1 MQSIVSNTLPLLVE
15 GHTYQIEKDVL
26 TMEEHFNKADKIIE
40 DIQSLI
46 DKMKEISIEIE
57 DVNNKLSSRIK

>member
-1 MQSIVSNTLPLLVE
+1 M
-15 GHTYQIEKDVL
+15 
-26 TMEEHFNKADKIIE
+26 EHFNKADEIIE

>member
-1 MQSIVSNTLPLLVE
+1 
-15 GHTYQIEKDVL
+15 
-26 TMEEHFNKADKIIE
+26 MEEHFNKADEIIE

>member
-1 MQSIVSNTLPLLVE
+1 
-15 GHTYQIEKDVL
+15 
-26 TMEEHFNKADKIIE
+26 MEEHFNKANQVIE

>member
-1 MQSIVSNTLPLLVE
+1 
-15 GHTYQIEKDVL
+15 
-26 TMEEHFNKADKIIE
+26 MEQFNKVDKIIE

>member
-1 MQSIVSNTLPLLVE
+1 
-15 GHTYQIEKDVL
+15 
-26 TMEEHFNKADKIIE
+26 MEEHFNKADKLIE

-57 DVNNKLSSRIK
+57 DVNNKLSSGIK

>member
-1 MQSIVSNTLPLLVE
+1 
-15 GHTYQIEKDVL
+15 
-26 TMEEHFNKADKIIE
+26 MEEHFNKVDKIIE